1 MQSDVG
7 LILSDADQNCLYQ
20 QVVQETREV
29 LQSADSSTV
38 IEHCLV
44 GALDRLYDDLRPH
57 FQSKEEG
64 KSIELVQMQN
74 LSKCLNLPSCL
85 FFGLLTPLQQ

>member
-1 MQSDVG
+1 MCKYMQSDVG

-64 KSIELVQMQN
+64 KSIELVQMQTII
-74 LSKCLNLPSCL
+74 SC
-85 FFGLLTPLQQ
+85 